1 MGKKFGTFRGVF
13 VPSTEAILGT
23 VLFLLL
29 PLLTAYL
36 GFLPMVIIIVLAHT
50 VTISTAFSLADCAT
64 NLNRIEGGGMYA
76 LSKKSLGK
84 AMGGSIGIPLYLA
97 QAASVGFYCI
107 GFSEPLH
114 PILAPF
120 LNFIPLFQLDTPA
133 ALLMQKQV
141 LASFFLIVFFFVVMA
156 GADFTLK
163 IQSAILVVLI
173 LSVLSIFFSPLLG
186 LRYSGFPL
194 FTGEIALLSARP
206 LTMGIFFL
214 SFTQFFPAVTG
225 ISTGIGMSGDLRTPR
240 ESIVKGTFLSILIT
254 MAVYLFVTY
263 IFAGMDRT
271 LVLKGYEGGIPFGV
285 LLTDL
290 LGWGKPFPQNVP
302 GILILMGVLFATSS
316 SALSVFMTGPRT
328 VQFLA
333 RDNILP
339 SWLNFM
345 EKDFSKEGEE
355 PRYAVIVTFFF
366 GLAIIWMGSINLAA
380 TVVGILF
387 LVVYGWVNLA
397 AFLERFS
404 RNPSFRPTFKG
415 HWTVSLY
422 GFLACFVTICLFNWK
437 VGAIIILSQYLMFLL
452 ILHFKSEGKM
462 EGVWWGVLFTLITG
476 SLKKIR
482 SIVQGSRNWR
492 PVVVSISYGTERQ
505 WWKEMDEII
514 RSISSYQG
522 LVSTNIIMSPRKFD
536 SLPDSEELGE
546 NSAVVNTTNPTE
558 SVSAIIQSS
567 EITGLESNTIL
578 LEFSDKVD
586 SVKILNTIS
595 EKNKNILLYKGL
607 GDTVDSRLVKV
618 REKRLDIWWRGER
631 NGNFMALLAYVINA
645 GIKEKE
651 DRYDIRILRMVG
663 NGEDLD
669 KSEAEL
675 KDLFGRAR
683 ISGDVKILPHQDTPF
698 ENILSDESSDAS
710 LIMMGIPGN
719 YMEQNRNKFRLN
731 EFFFNKEIGKYN
743 QLPPILFIRS
753 VKAISLTED

>member
-29 PLLTAYL
+29 PLLTADL
-36 GFLPMVIIIVLAHT
+36 GFLPMLLIILLSHT
-50 VTISTAFSLADCAT
+50 VTLSTAFSLADCAT

-76 LSKKSLGK
+76 LSKRSLGK

-107 GFSEPLH
+107 GFAEPLH
-114 PILAPF
+114 PIVAPF
-120 LNFIPLFQLDTPA
+120 LDFIPLFQQTGPE
-133 ALLMQKQV
+133 ALLMQKQL
-141 LASFFLIVFFFVVMA
+141 LASAFLVLFFLVVMA

-173 LSVLSIFFSPLLG
+173 LSVCSIFFSPFLG
-186 LRYSGFPL
+186 LEFGGKPL
-194 FTGEIALLSARP
+194 FTGEVSLMSARP

-225 ISTGIGMSGDLRTPR
+225 ISTGIGMSGDLESPR
-240 ESIVKGTFLSILIT
+240 KSIVQGTFLAIGIT
-254 MAVYLFVTY
+254 MAVYVVVTL
-263 IFAGMDRT
+263 IFSGMDRSI
-271 LVLKGYEGGIPFGV
+271 LIEGYEDNIPYGV

-290 LGWGKPFPQNVP
+290 LGLNRSFPSNLP
-302 GILILMGVLFATSS
+302 GLLILLGVLFATSS

-339 SWLNFM
+339 GFLDFL
-345 EKDFSKEGEE
+345 EKDFVKDGEE
-355 PRYAVIVTFFF
+355 PRYAVVVTFFF
-366 GLAIIWMGSINLAA
+366 GLAVIWMGSINLAA

-387 LVVYGWVNLA
+387 LIVYGWVNLT

-415 HWTVSLY
+415 HWAISLY
-422 GFLACFVTICLFNWK
+422 GFLACFATICLFNWQ
-437 VGAIIILSQYLMFLL
+437 VGLLTCLSQYLMFRL
-452 ILHFKSEGKM
+452 ILRFKSEGKL

-476 SLKKIR
+476 SLKRIR
-482 SIVQGSRNWR
+482 SIVQGSLNWR
-492 PVVVSISYGTERQ
+492 PVLLTISYGTEKA
-505 WWKEMDEII
+505 WWREMDEVV

-522 LVSTNIIMSPRKFD
+522 LVSTNILLSPKKFEVSPPAED
-536 SLPDSEELGE
+536 LRGNTSLI
-546 NSAVVNTTNPTE
+546 NTANPTE
-558 SVSAIIQSS
+558 AVLALIQAS
-567 EITGLESNTIL
+567 EMSGLESNTVF
-578 LEFSDKVD
+578 LEYSEKVD
-586 SVKILNTIS
+586 SVKILNGAM
-595 EKNKNILLYKGL
+595 EKNKNLLLYKGY
-607 GDTVDSRLVKV
+607 DTTVDSRLVKSKA
-618 REKRLDIWWRGER
+618 KRLDIWWRGER
-631 NGNFMALLAYVINA
+631 NGNFMALLAYIINA

-651 DRYDIRILRMVG
+651 SRYTIRILRMVG
-663 NGEDLD
+663 SGEDHRKAEVELNELFAKARINGEVKTLPY
-669 KSEAEL
+669 
-675 KDLFGRAR
+675 
-683 ISGDVKILPHQDTPF
+683 SGEPF
-698 ENILSDESSDAS
+698 HDILSAHSSDAS

-719 YMEQNRNKFRLN
+719 YVENNRSRFRFS
-731 EFFFNKEIGKYN
+731 EFFFSKEIGRYN

>member
-29 PLLTAYL
+29 PLLTADM
-36 GFLPMVIIIVLAHT
+36 GFIPMFLIILISHS

-64 NLNRIEGGGMYA
+64 NLNKIEGGGMYA

-107 GFSEPLH
+107 GFAEPLH
-114 PILAPF
+114 PIVAPF
-120 LNFIPLFQLDTPA
+120 LDFIPLFQLNTPE
-133 ALLMQKQV
+133 ALLMQKQL
-141 LASFFLIVFFFVVMA
+141 LASAFLVIFFLIVMA

-173 LSVLSIFFSPLLG
+173 LSVFSIFFSPFLDVHFEG
-186 LRYSGFPL
+186 KPL
-194 FTGEIALLSARP
+194 FTGDIQLFSSRP
-206 LTMGIFFL
+206 LTISIFFL

-225 ISTGIGMSGDLRTPR
+225 ISTGIGMSGDLKTPGK
-240 ESIVKGTFLSILIT
+240 SIVRGTFLAILIT
-254 MAVYLFVTY
+254 MAVYIVVTY
-263 IFAGMDRT
+263 IFAGMDRQII
-271 LVLKGYEGGIPFGV
+271 VNGYQNGIPYGV

-290 LGWGKPFPQNVP
+290 LGLNRAFPGNIP
-302 GILILMGVLFATSS
+302 GILILLGVLFATSS

-339 SWLNFM
+339 TSLSFM
-345 EKDFSKEGEE
+345 EKDFVEGGEE
-355 PRYAVIVTFFF
+355 PRYAVVVTFFF

-415 HWTVSLY
+415 HWTVSFY
-422 GFLACFVTICLFNWK
+422 GFIACFTTICLFNWK
-437 VGAIIILSQYLMFLL
+437 VGLLICFSQYIMFRL
-452 ILHFKSEGKM
+452 ILRYKSEGHM
-462 EGVWWGVLFTLITG
+462 EGVWWGALFTVITG
-476 SLKKIR
+476 ALKKIR
-482 SIVQGSRNWR
+482 SIVQGSKNWR
-492 PVVVSISYGTERQ
+492 PVLLSISYGTEKA
-505 WWKEMDEII
+505 WGKEMEGIV

-522 LVSTNIIMSPRKFD
+522 LVSSNIIYTPKKFEIIPEESELEGNT
-536 SLPDSEELGE
+536 SLIRTSH
-546 NSAVVNTTNPTE
+546 PTE
-558 SVSAIIQSS
+558 AVIAIIQAA
-567 EITGLESNTIL
+567 EMTGIESNTVL
-578 LEFSDKVD
+578 LEYSEKVD
-586 SVKILNTIS
+586 TVKILNSAT

-607 GDTVDSRLVKV
+607 DTTVDSRLVKAKG
-618 REKRLDIWWRGER
+618 KRLDIWWRGER
-631 NGNFMALLAYVINA
+631 NGNFMALLAYIING

-651 DRYDIRILRMVG
+651 ERYDIRILRMVG
-663 NGEDLD
+663 AGEDVQR
-669 KSEAEL
+669 AEL
-675 KDLFGRAR
+675 ELNDLFGRAR
-683 ISGDVKILPHQDTPF
+683 INGEVKTLPFRDDPFTDILR
-698 ENILSDESSDAS
+698 EYSADAS
-710 LIMMGIPGN
+710 LIMMGLPGN
-719 YMEQNRNKFRLN
+719 YMESNRSLLRLN
-731 EFFFNKEIGKYN
+731 EFFFSKEISRYN